1 MSTLTL
7 RRTFNFILLSVA
19 LVLFT
24 PAHSEITLSASASL
38 DTFSYD
44 LDNIH
49 LKLEKLSA
57 RWQLSPFGNGKL
69 QVEQLKAKRL
79 IITMRDNGSN
89 SPLPNRIN
97 LPFPISIERAEIT
110 EVVIVSADN
119 RQTLT
124 NVQFNFEGDAKTL
137 RLKLNRANTPW
148 GDASAN
154 LNVNTSKPFAL
165 TGAATLKQLNADLPY
180 DVKVLLSGD
189 FNTLAFES
197 SAWLALQNSKLAIWQ
212 DSSAIQAAA
221 HIVANG
227 QLSLAND
234 YPITVNAR
242 MTEVHPERLYPAQLA
257 DYPTAQLNIDLD
269 LQGKLLPAPTATL
282 QFALRDSQWQNQ
294 ALTGSGNLLIA
305 YTKTE
310 NTKIDGTQI
319 QQLDFQLGLAT
330 NSIQANGSLGKPD
343 SHLDW
348 QAALP
353 NLAAFNQDYA
363 GEAHASGSIEGSFDN
378 LALHANLLAQNL
390 TLSRD
395 LKIDQLEGQAT
406 IETGASGI
414 VAGELKA
421 GAIHYGQ
428 HPALSGQVKLKGTRS
443 NHQLLIMAQGPDV
456 QFESA
461 LQGGLSNGNIWQGF
475 LQQLSYTGKIPV
487 KLSAPAPLHIDSNS
501 VTLEQAVI
509 QLAKGRASVEL
520 LQVGNGK
527 LISKGQL
534 SQLTLADLPA
544 GIFNL
549 PNTLQGSPVFSGK
562 WDLSA
567 NDTLNGNFSLWRDT
581 DDFTLTSANGTSSPL
596 GLTEAKI
603 ELNILNNNAELL
615 AKLDGQ
621 NLGNLNAKL
630 ATTLTK
636 TEAGFAL
643 LASAPLT
650 LNGTAQLNTLAWL
663 PMPTS
668 LMDAYLDGQLAL
680 SVSANGT
687 LGKPNLSG
695 NVTGQ
700 NLHFSLPSEG
710 VNLNKGSLLAEF
722 QNDQLRIKQ
731 ASWQGGAGS
740 LNTSGVLLMD
750 HGKPKIDLDWHANNF
765 TLLSRTDRLLT
776 LSGTGKTTLADG
788 MFTILGKFTVNKGLI
803 ELSKEDAPALDDDV
817 VILGQVTSIKKPS
830 LKILLNGLHI
840 DLGQDFTLRG
850 RGLDAELIGSLTLTG
865 LTQYRPHT
873 EGSIQVKKGTYMA
886 YGQVLNIERG
896 ILNFNGP
903 MDNPGLN
910 IRAMRNSK
918 PVNAGVE
925 ITGSAFMP
933 VTKLVSDPNVTE
945 TEKLSWLVLGHG
957 MDQAGKNDYGMLS
970 LAAGVLLSQ
979 GQSVPLQTQLARAAG
994 LDEFSFAG
1002 GDAESATLVFGKR
1015 LTSQLYLSYEK
1026 SVSGLLDVAR
1036 LTFNITPR
1044 WSLRA
1049 EAGTDSAVDVLY
1061 TFSFK

>member
-1 MSTLTL
+1 MSTRML
-7 RRTFNFILLSVA
+7 RRTFNFMLLSVA

-24 PAHSEITLSASASL
+24 PAHSEMTLNVSSSL

-57 RWQLSPFGNGKL
+57 RWQLSAAGDGKL
-69 QVEQLKAKRL
+69 QVAQLKAKRL
-79 IITMRDNGSN
+79 IITMRDNGSS

-97 LPFPISIERAEIT
+97 LPFPMSIEQAEIA
-110 EVVIVSADN
+110 EVVIISADD

-137 RLKLNRANTPW
+137 RLRLNHANTPW

-165 TGAATLKQLNADLPY
+165 AGAATLKQLNADLPY
-180 DVKVLLSGD
+180 DVKVLLSGN

-197 SAWLALQNSKLAIWQ
+197 NAWLATQNGKLAIWQ
-212 DSSAIQAAA
+212 DIGAIQPAA

-242 MTEVHPERLYPAQLA
+242 ITEVHPELFFPAQLTG
-257 DYPTAQLNIDLD
+257 YPTAQLNIDLD
-269 LQGKLLPAPTATL
+269 LQGKLLPSPSASL
-282 QFALRDSQWQNQ
+282 QFSLRNSQWQNQ

-305 YTKTE
+305 D
-310 NTKIDGTQI
+310 TKIDGTQI

-348 QAALP
+348 QVALP

-363 GEAHASGSIEGSFDN
+363 GEAHASGSVKGVFDN
-378 LALHANLLAQNL
+378 LALQVNLLAKNL
-390 TLSRD
+390 TLGHD
-395 LKIDQLEGQAT
+395 LKIDQLEGQVN
-406 IETGASGI
+406 IETGASGK

-421 GAIHYGQ
+421 SAFQYGQ
-428 HPALSGQVKLKGTRS
+428 HPALNGQVKLAGTRA
-443 NHQLLIMAQGPDV
+443 NHQISITALSPDL

-461 LQGGLSNGNIWQGF
+461 LQGGLSADNIWQGVV
-475 LQQLSYTGKIPV
+475 QQLKLAGKT
-487 KLSAPAPLHIDSNS
+487 SATLMSPAPLHIAGNS
-501 VTLEQAVI
+501 VKLEQAEL
-509 QLAKGRASVEL
+509 QLAKGHASIEL

-534 SQLTLADLPA
+534 SQLTLDDLPA
-544 GIFNL
+544 GLFNL
-549 PNTLQGSPVFSGK
+549 PNTLHGSPVFSGK

-567 NDTLNGNFSLWRDT
+567 NDSLNANLSLWRDT
-581 DDFTLTSANGTSSPL
+581 GDFTLTYANGTSSAL

-603 ELNILNNNAELL
+603 ELNIINNHAELI

-621 NLGNLNAKL
+621 NLGHLNAKL
-630 ATTLTK
+630 ATAFTK
-636 TEAGFAL
+636 TASGFAL

-663 PMPTS
+663 PMPSS
-668 LMDAYLDGQLAL
+668 LMDADLDGQLIL

-687 LGKPNLSG
+687 LDKPNLSG

-700 NLHFSLPSEG
+700 NLQFSLPSEG
-710 VNLNKGSLLAEF
+710 VNLSQGRLLAEF
-722 QNDQLRIKQ
+722 QNDLLQIKQ
-731 ASWQGGAGS
+731 ASWQGGTGS
-740 LNTSGVLLMD
+740 LNTNGVLWID
-750 HGKPKIDLDWHANNF
+750 HGKPKIDLDWHADNF

-776 LSGTGKTTLADG
+776 LSGTGKTTLADE
-788 MFTILGKFTVNKGLI
+788 ILSIFGKFTVNKGLI
-803 ELSKEDAPALDDDV
+803 DLPKEDAPALDDDV
-817 VILGQVTSIKKPS
+817 VILGQVIAVKAPS

-850 RGLDAELIGSLTLTG
+850 RGLDAELIGALTLTG

-903 MDNPGLN
+903 MNNPGLN

-925 ITGSAFMP
+925 ITGSAFAP
-933 VTKLVSDPNVTE
+933 VTKLVSDPNVAD

-957 MDQAGKNDYGMLS
+957 MDQTGKNDYGMLS

-1002 GDAESATLVFGKR
+1002 GDAESASLTFGKR
-1015 LTSQLYLSYEK
+1015 ITSQLYLSYAK

>member
-1 MSTLTL
+1 MHTLML

-24 PAHSEITLSASASL
+24 PAHSEMTLSASSSL

-57 RWQLSPFGNGKL
+57 RWQLSPAGDGQL
-69 QVEQLKAKRL
+69 QVAQLKAKRL
-79 IITMRDNGSN
+79 TITMRDNGSN
-89 SPLPNRIN
+89 SALPNRIN
-97 LPFPISIERAEIT
+97 LPFPISIGQAEIA
-110 EVVIVSADN
+110 EVVIVSADD

-148 GDASAN
+148 GDASVN
-154 LNVNTSKPFAL
+154 LNINTSKPFAL

-180 DVKVLLSGD
+180 DVKVLLSGN

-197 SAWLALQNSKLAIWQ
+197 NAWLALQHDKLAIWQ
-212 DSSAIQAAA
+212 DASTIKPAARIRA
-221 HIVANG
+221 QG

-242 MTEVHPERLYPAQLA
+242 ITEVHPELFFPAQLTG
-257 DYPTAQLNIDLD
+257 YPTAQLNIDLD
-269 LQGKLLPAPTATL
+269 LQGKLLPSPSASL
-282 QFALRDSQWQNQ
+282 QFSLHDSQWQNQ
-294 ALTGSGNLLIA
+294 ALIGSGNLLIA
-305 YTKTE
+305 G
-310 NTKIDGTQI
+310 TKIDSTQI
-319 QQLDFQLGLAT
+319 QHLEFQLGLAT
-330 NSIQANGSLGKPD
+330 NSIQANGSLGKAD
-343 SHLDW
+343 SRLDW

-353 NLAAFNQDYA
+353 NLAAFNQNYA
-363 GEAHASGSIEGSFDN
+363 GEAHASGSIKGSFDH
-378 LALHANLLAQNL
+378 LALHANLRAQNL
-390 TLSRD
+390 TFSRD

-406 IETGASGI
+406 IETGASDK
-414 VAGELKA
+414 VAGEFEV
-421 GAIHYGQ
+421 GAIHYGK
-428 HPALSGQVKLKGTRS
+428 HPVLNGQVKLAGTRS
-443 NHQLLIMAQGPDV
+443 NHQILITALSPDV
-456 QFESA
+456 QFASA
-461 LQGGLSNGNIWQGF
+461 FQGGLSADNSWQGF
-475 LQQLSYTGKIPV
+475 LQQLKLTGKTPAT
-487 KLSAPAPLHIDSNS
+487 LTAPAPLHITGNN

-509 QLAKGRASVEL
+509 QLAKGRASVDL

-527 LISKGQL
+527 LISRGHL
-534 SQLTLADLPA
+534 SQLTLDDLPA
-544 GIFNL
+544 GLFNL
-549 PNTLQGSPVFSGK
+549 PNTLLGSPVFSGK
-562 WDLSA
+562 WELRA
-567 NDTLNGNFSLWRDT
+567 NDTLNGNLSLWRDT
-581 DDFTLTSANGTSSPL
+581 GDFTLSSANGTSSPL

-603 ELNILNNNAELL
+603 ALNIINNHAELI
-615 AKLDGQ
+615 ANLDGT

-630 ATTLTK
+630 ATAFTK
-636 TEAGFAL
+636 TASGFAL

-650 LNGTAQLNTLAWL
+650 LNGSAQFNTLAWL

-668 LMDAYLDGQLAL
+668 LMSADLDGQLTL
-680 SVSANGT
+680 SVTANGT
-687 LGKPNLSG
+687 LGNPNLSG
-695 NVTGQ
+695 HVTGK
-700 NLHFSLPSEG
+700 NLQFSLPSEG
-710 VNLNKGSLLAEF
+710 VNLSKGRLLAEF
-722 QNDQLRIKQ
+722 QNDQLQIKQ
-731 ASWQGGAGS
+731 ASWQGGTGS
-740 LNTSGVLLMD
+740 LNTNGVLLID
-750 HGKPKIDLDWHANNF
+750 HGKPKINLDLHADNF
-765 TLLSRTDRLLT
+765 TLSSRTDRLLT
-776 LSGTGKTTLADG
+776 LSGTGKTMLADD
-788 MFTILGKFTVNKGLI
+788 ILSIFGKFTVNKGLI
-803 ELSKEDAPALDDDV
+803 DLPKQDAPALDDDV
-817 VILGQVTSIKKPS
+817 VILGQVVAVKAPS
-830 LKILLNGLHI
+830 LKILLNGLRI

-850 RGLDAELIGSLTLTG
+850 RGLDAELIGALTLTG

-886 YGQVLNIERG
+886 YGQALNIERG

-903 MDNPGLN
+903 MNNPGLN

-925 ITGSAFMP
+925 ITGSAFAP
-933 VTKLVSDPNVTE
+933 VTKLVSDPNVAD

-957 MDQAGKNDYGMLS
+957 MDQTGKNDYGMLS

-1002 GDAESATLVFGKR
+1002 GDAESASLTFGKKI
-1015 LTSQLYLSYEK
+1015 TSQLYLSYAK

>member
-1 MSTLTL
+1 MHRLML

-24 PAHSEITLSASASL
+24 PAHSEMTLNVSSSL

-44 LDNIH
+44 LENIH

-57 RWQLSPFGNGKL
+57 RWQLSAAGDGKL
-69 QVEQLKAKRL
+69 QVAQLKAKRL

-89 SPLPNRIN
+89 SPSPNRIS
-97 LPFPISIERAEIT
+97 LPFPISIEQAEIA
-110 EVVIVSADN
+110 EIVIISADD

-180 DVKVLLSGD
+180 DVKVLLSGN

-197 SAWLALQNSKLAIWQ
+197 NAWLATQNDKLAILQ
-212 DSSAIQAAA
+212 DIGAIQSAA
-221 HIVANG
+221 HIVAHG

-242 MTEVHPERLYPAQLA
+242 ITEVHPELFYPAQLTG
-257 DYPTAQLNIDLD
+257 YPTAQLNIDLD
-269 LQGKLLPAPTATL
+269 LQGKLLPSPSTSL
-282 QFALRDSQWQNQ
+282 QFSLRDSQWQNQ

-305 YTKTE
+305 D
-310 NTKIDGTQI
+310 TKIDGMQI

-330 NSIQANGSLGKPD
+330 NSIQANGSLGKAD
-343 SHLDW
+343 SRLDW
-348 QAALP
+348 QATLP
-353 NLAAFNQDYA
+353 NLAAFNQTYA
-363 GEAHASGSIEGSFDN
+363 GEAHASGSIKGVFDH
-378 LALHANLLAQNL
+378 LALQVNLLAKNL

-395 LKIDQLEGQAT
+395 LKIDQFEGQVN
-406 IETGASGI
+406 IENGASGK
-414 VAGELKA
+414 VSGEFKA
-421 GAIHYGQ
+421 SAIHYGQ
-428 HPALSGQVKLKGTRS
+428 HPVLNGQVNLAGTRS
-443 NHQLLIMAQGPDV
+443 NHQISITAMSPDV
-456 QFESA
+456 QFDST
-461 LQGGLSNGNIWQGF
+461 LQGGLSADHSWHGF
-475 LQQLSYTGKIPV
+475 LQRLKLTGN
-487 KLSAPAPLHIDSNS
+487 APASLTAPAHLHITGSN
-501 VTLEQAVI
+501 VTLAQAVI
-509 QLAKGRASVEL
+509 QLAKGQASVEL

-527 LISKGQL
+527 LVSKGEL
-534 SQLTLADLPA
+534 SQLTLDDLPA
-544 GIFNL
+544 GLFNL
-549 PNTLQGSPVFSGK
+549 PNTLHGSPVFSGK

-567 NDTLNGNFSLWRDT
+567 NHTLNGSFSLWRDT
-581 DDFTLTSANGTSSPL
+581 GDFTLTTANGTSSPL

-603 ELNILNNNAELL
+603 ELNIINNNAQLL
-615 AKLDGQ
+615 AKLAGE
-621 NLGNLNAKL
+621 NLGNLNATL

-636 TEAGFAL
+636 TESGFAL
-643 LASAPLT
+643 LASAPLS
-650 LNGTAQLNTLAWL
+650 LNGSAQFNTLAWL

-668 LMDAYLDGQLAL
+668 MMSADLDGQLSL
-680 SVSANGT
+680 SVAANGT
-687 LGKPNLSG
+687 LGKPDLSG
-695 NVTGQ
+695 NVTGK
-700 NLHFSLPSEG
+700 NLQFSLPSEG
-710 VNLNKGSLLAEF
+710 INLTKGSLLAEF
-722 QNDQLRIKQ
+722 KNDQLQIKQ

-740 LNTSGVLLMD
+740 LNTNGVLLIYN
-750 HGKPKIDLDWHANNF
+750 GKPKIDLDWHADNF

-776 LSGTGKTTLADG
+776 LSGTGKTILADG
-788 MFTILGKFTVNKGLI
+788 ILSIFGQFAVNKGLI
-803 ELSKEDAPALDDDV
+803 ELSQEDAPTLDDDV
-817 VILGQVTSIKKPS
+817 VILGQIASTKTPS
-830 LKILLNGLHI
+830 LATLLNGLRI
-840 DLGQDFTLRG
+840 DLGQDFRLRG
-850 RGLDAELIGSLTLTG
+850 RGLDAELIGALTLTG

-873 EGSIQVKKGTYMA
+873 EGSIQVKKGTYMT

-925 ITGSAFMP
+925 ITGSAFAP
-933 VTKLVSDPNVTE
+933 VTKLVSDPNVAD

-957 MDQAGKNDYGMLS
+957 MDQTGKNDYGMLS

-979 GQSVPLQTQLARAAG
+979 SQSVPLQTQLARAAG

-1002 GDAESATLVFGKR
+1002 GDAESASLTFGKKI
-1015 LTSQLYLSYEK
+1015 TSQLYLSYAK

-1036 LTFNITPR
+1036 LTFNITPS
-1044 WSLRA
+1044 WAIRA

>member
-1 MSTLTL
+1 ML
-7 RRTFNFILLSVA
+7 RRTFNFMLLSVA

-24 PAHSEITLSASASL
+24 PAHSEMTLNVSSSL

-57 RWQLSPFGNGKL
+57 RWQLSATGDGKL
-69 QVEQLKAKRL
+69 QVAQLKAKRL
-79 IITMRDNGSN
+79 IITMRDNGSS
-89 SPLPNRIN
+89 SPLPNRIS
-97 LPFPISIERAEIT
+97 LPFPMSIEQAEIA
-110 EVVIVSADN
+110 EVVIISADD

-137 RLKLNRANTPW
+137 RLRLNHANTPW

-165 TGAATLKQLNADLPY
+165 AGAATLKQLNADLPY
-180 DVKVLLSGD
+180 DVKVLLSGN

-197 SAWLALQNSKLAIWQ
+197 NAWLTAQNGKLTIWQ
-212 DSSAIQAAA
+212 DIGAIQPAA
-221 HIVANG
+221 HIAANG

-242 MTEVHPERLYPAQLA
+242 ITEVHPELFYPAQLTG
-257 DYPTAQLNIDLD
+257 YPTAQLNIDLD
-269 LQGKLLPAPTATL
+269 LQGKLLPSPSASL
-282 QFALRDSQWQNQ
+282 QFSLRNSQWLNQ
-294 ALTGSGNLLIA
+294 AVTGSGNLLIA
-305 YTKTE
+305 D
-310 NTKIDGTQI
+310 TKIDGTQI

-348 QAALP
+348 QIALP
-353 NLAAFNQDYA
+353 NLAAFNKDYA
-363 GEAHASGSIEGSFDN
+363 GEAHASGSVKGVFDN
-378 LALHANLLAQNL
+378 LALQVNLLAKNL
-390 TLSRD
+390 TLGRD
-395 LKIDQLEGQAT
+395 LKIDQLEGLVN
-406 IETGASGI
+406 IETGASGK

-421 GAIHYGQ
+421 SAFQYGQ
-428 HPALSGQVKLKGTRS
+428 HPALNGQVNLAGTRA
-443 NHQLLIMAQGPDV
+443 NHQISITALSPDL

-461 LQGGLSNGNIWQGF
+461 LQGGLSADNIWQGVV
-475 LQQLSYTGKIPV
+475 QQLKLAGKT
-487 KLSAPAPLHIDSNS
+487 SATLMSPAPLHIAGNS
-501 VTLEQAVI
+501 VTLEQAEL
-509 QLAKGRASVEL
+509 QLAKGRASIEL

-527 LISKGQL
+527 LVSKGQL
-534 SQLTLADLPA
+534 SQLTLDDLPA
-544 GIFNL
+544 GLFNL
-549 PNTLQGSPVFSGK
+549 PNTLHGSPVFSGK

-567 NDTLNGNFSLWRDT
+567 NDTLNANLSLWRDAG
-581 DDFTLTSANGTSSPL
+581 DFTLTYANGTSSAL

-603 ELNILNNNAELL
+603 DLNIINNHAQLI
-615 AKLDGQ
+615 AKLNGQ
-621 NLGNLNAKL
+621 NLGNLDATL

-636 TEAGFAL
+636 TESGFAL

-663 PMPTS
+663 PMPSS
-668 LMDAYLDGQLAL
+668 LMDADMDGQLTL

-700 NLHFSLPSEG
+700 NLQFSLPSEG
-710 VNLNKGSLLAEF
+710 VNLSQGSLLAEF
-722 QNDQLRIKQ
+722 QNDLLQIKQ
-731 ASWQGGAGS
+731 ASWQGGTGS
-740 LNTSGVLLMD
+740 LNTNGVLWID
-750 HGKPKIDLDWHANNF
+750 HGKPKIDLDWHADNF

-776 LSGTGKTTLADG
+776 LSGTGKTILADE
-788 MFTILGKFTVNKGLI
+788 ILSIFGKFTVNKGLI
-803 ELSKEDAPALDDDV
+803 DLPKEDAPALDDDV
-817 VILGQVTSIKKPS
+817 VILGQVIAVKEPS
-830 LKILLNGLHI
+830 LKILLNGLRI

-850 RGLDAELIGSLTLTG
+850 RGLDAELIGALTLTG

-903 MDNPGLN
+903 MNNPGLN

-925 ITGSAFMP
+925 ITGSAFAP
-933 VTKLVSDPNVTE
+933 VTKLVSDPNVAD

-957 MDQAGKNDYGMLS
+957 MDQTGKNDYGMLS

-1002 GDAESATLVFGKR
+1002 GDAESASLTFGKR
-1015 LTSQLYLSYEK
+1015 ITSQLYLSYAK

-1044 WSLRA
+1044 WSIRA